1 MYARTSLFHKEG
13 LMREE
18 NYTRVAGHER
28 SDCPFPERVAGHER
42 SDCPFPEESLHNTEE
57 KEEISS

>member
-1 MYARTSLFHKEG
+1 
-13 LMREE
+13 MREE
-18 NYTRVAGHER
+18 NYTRVAGQ
-28 SDCPFPERVAGHER
+28 ER